1 MAHCDAIKPHFLA
14 QKVTCARYSKVTQ
27 HHIPSIIAM
36 KEGKSSHLAT
46 FAPHP
51 KLAQVPSIA
60 FIVISLTR
68 LVWIHPFRGIN
79 YLQ

>member
-14 QKVTCARYSKVTQ
+14 QKVICARYSKVTQ

-51 KLAQVPSIA
+51 KLAQVGLQLPS
-60 FIVISLTR
+60 S
-68 LVWIHPFRGIN
+68 
-79 YLQ
+79 